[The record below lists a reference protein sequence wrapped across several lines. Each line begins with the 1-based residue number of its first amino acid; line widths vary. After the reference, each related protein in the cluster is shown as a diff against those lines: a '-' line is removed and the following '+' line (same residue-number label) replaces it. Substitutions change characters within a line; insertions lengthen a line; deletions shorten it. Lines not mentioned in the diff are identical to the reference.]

1 MVYTPQRGFAQSQYF
16 DQQATA
22 LAGMLANAS
31 DINLVDSAFVGQ
43 VDPVAGLTAGI
54 GVQILPTVASN
65 RPGLNY
71 DVAIPPQASATD
83 ADFAGI
89 VVRNQFM
96 RTNAAGEACYFY
108 QDMCNYARR
117 GRAGSRIWVELAFG
131 STVFGGDVY
140 WIVRDTA
147 NEGKKIGAFAGAA
160 IAGTETPTPGI
171 ITGGSIN
178 LNETKAVTAGGFD
191 VTASSNLV
199 KVSGLDLSTAGTVAE
214 VAAAVQTAM
223 DSASASTFK
232 VAVHGSGLQIST
244 VATGAAATITFASA
258 PTAVSASTD
267 ASSVLALTAAMG
279 ASLQQGSAGASEDTV
294 KLTNARFLGTF
305 TASAAPNNI
314 ALIELL

>member
-71 DVAIPPQASATD
+71 DVAIPPQESATD

-117 GRAGSRIWVELAFG
+117 GRAGSRIWVELASG

-147 NEGKKIGAFAGAA
+147 NDGKKIGAFAGAA
-160 IAGTETPTPGI
+160 IAGTATPTPGI

-191 VTASSNLV
+191 VTASGTLV
-199 KVSGLDLSTAGTVAE
+199 KVSGLDLSTAVTVAE

-223 DSASASTFK
+223 DTAAASKFK

-244 VATGAAATITFASA
+244 VATGAAATITFAGA
-258 PTAVSASTD
+258 PTTADTTD
-267 ASSVLALTAAMG
+267 ASSALALTAAMG
-279 ASLQQGSAGASEDTV
+279 ASLQQGSAGEAEDTV